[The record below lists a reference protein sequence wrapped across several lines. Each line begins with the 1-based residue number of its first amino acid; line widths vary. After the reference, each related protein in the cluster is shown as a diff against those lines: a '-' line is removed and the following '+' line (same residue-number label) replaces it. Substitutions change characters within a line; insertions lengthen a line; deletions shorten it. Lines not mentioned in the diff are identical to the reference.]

1 MEASKMKPKNVL
13 YISSDEHQRN
23 AVGCYGHPFVKTP
36 TMDALAAKGTRFTN
50 AYTPSPIC
58 VPGRAA
64 LATGRYVHE
73 NRCWDNSIGYHGH
86 MESWG
91 HVLQAAGHRV
101 DSIGKLHY
109 RSGDDSNG
117 FENEILPMHL
127 NNGVGSVIYSVKNPL
142 PKNILK
148 DSKIAKNIGPGE
160 SSYARY
166 DGRIADEACQWL
178 KNESANPSDK
188 PWALFVSFVS
198 PHYPLKAP
206 EEFYGLYKPEDM
218 PVPKCSDPNFEF
230 HPWFQ
235 ILRDYIC
242 HDDFFTPE
250 TRQIAMASYY
260 GLCTYLDS
268 KIAQVLKALEECGL
282 EDDTRIIYASDHG
295 EMLGNRRLWGKYN
308 LYEDAA
314 AVPLIIAGPDVP
326 ANQVINTPVSLIDLF
341 QTVLHSVGLDEEIDN
356 RNLPGKSL
364 WNIANA
370 PDNMDRAVFSEY
382 HATGATNGAYMIRRG
397 KFKYHYYVGF
407 EPELFDM
414 DADPDELNNLATD
427 PQCQET
433 LKEYESI
440 LRVIVN
446 PEAADA
452 LAKSDQAEHI
462 ERNGGR
468 DNILN
473 KGAFAGTPPPGE
485 TDANA

>member
-1 MEASKMKPKNVL
+1 MKPKNVL

-36 TMDALAAKGTRFTN
+36 TMDALAASGTLFTN

-109 RSGDDSNG
+109 RSEEDSNG

-127 NNGVGSVIYSVKNPL
+127 KNGVGSIIWSVKNPL
-142 PKNILK
+142 PDEALK
-148 DSKIAKNIGPGE
+148 ESKIATNIGPGD
-160 SSYARY
+160 SSYSRY
-166 DGRIADEACQWL
+166 DARIADEACQWL
-178 KNESANPSDK
+178 QEESAHPSDK

-206 EEFYGLYKPEDM
+206 QEFYDLYRPEDM
-218 PVPKCSDPNFEF
+218 PTPKCSNLDFEF
-230 HPWFQ
+230 HPWFK
-235 ILRDYIC
+235 ILRDYIN
-242 HDDFFTPE
+242 HDDFLTEE
-250 TRQIAMASYY
+250 TRKIAIASYY

-268 KIAQVLKALEECGL
+268 KIAQVLKALNDCGMA
-282 EDDTRIIYASDHG
+282 DDTRIIYASDHG

-308 LYEDAA
+308 LYQDATA
-314 AVPLIIAGPDVP
+314 IPLMIAGPDIPSNHVTT
-326 ANQVINTPVSLIDLF
+326 TPVSLIDIF
-341 QTVLHSVGLDEEIDN
+341 QTILQGVGLNDEIEK

-364 WNIANA
+364 WDTANA
-370 PDNMDRAVFSEY
+370 PDNPDRAVFSEY
-382 HATGATNGAYMIRRG
+382 HATGAVNGAYMIRRG
-397 KFKYHYYVGF
+397 KYKYHYYVGF
-407 EPELFDM
+407 EPELFDLET
-414 DADPDELNNLATD
+414 DPDELHNLAPD
-427 PQCQET
+427 PHYQET
-433 LKEYESI
+433 LKEYEQI
-440 LRVIVN
+440 LRVIVD

-452 LAKSDQAEHI
+452 LAKQDQAEHVKS
-462 ERNGGR
+462 NGGR
-468 DNILN
+468 DAIL
-473 KGAFAGTPPPGE
+473 GSGPYAGTPPPGE
-485 TDANA
+485 TDANT